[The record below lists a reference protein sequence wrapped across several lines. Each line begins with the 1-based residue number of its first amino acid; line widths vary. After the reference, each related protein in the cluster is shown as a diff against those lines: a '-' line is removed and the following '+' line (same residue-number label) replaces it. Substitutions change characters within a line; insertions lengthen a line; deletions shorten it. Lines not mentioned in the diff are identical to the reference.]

1 MKRISYLLAVLA
13 AAVSVISC
21 QKGGKPEIGF
31 EQILYTI
38 YQHGSVEVSVNVSEP
53 VSSEL
58 TVPLL
63 LSGDAEKD
71 VDYTISADYITI
83 KAGESSGSVTVGDI
97 SLTESK
103 TLTLRF
109 NTPSGYSLGTK
120 FLAVISPDPQ
130 EAMIYSF
137 NISRGYALENFI
149 VSVNVTGAISG
160 KDLATTEDIIIPLL
174 VSGPGASNLVFS
186 GESKTKSSDASY
198 PAYILLN
205 AGETSG
211 SARFTVPAG
220 FPGMMRQS

>member
-1 MKRISYLLAVLA
+1 MKRVHYLLAVLSA
-13 AAVSVISC
+13 AISLISC

-38 YQHGSVEVSVNVSEP
+38 YQQGSVEVTVNVSEP

-58 TVPLL
+58 TIPLL
-63 LSGDAEKD
+63 FSGDAEKD

-137 NISRGYALENFI
+137 NILYFFSI
-149 VSVNVTGAISG
+149 SVQSPPMITLLSPARINTP
-160 KDLATTEDIIIPLL
+160 IPN
-174 VSGPGASNLVFS
+174 P
-186 GESKTKSSDASY
+186 T
-198 PAYILLN
+198 
-205 AGETSG
+205 
-211 SARFTVPAG
+211 
-220 FPGMMRQS
+220 RQ